1 MRLIAKVASTVS
13 TNPISPRITAFNQL
27 LDISWQRPIQKG
39 VFFSLLH
46 PTRRDCWQRKNCMNN
61 TLTVILGIVAMLL
74 PLVVG
79 RLYWKR
85 FDHYFGRGDE
95 VYMDSL
101 EFFLKKI
108 GSTVLIAFIILWI
121 GISLVF
127 NGSAS

>member
-1 MRLIAKVASTVS
+1 
-13 TNPISPRITAFNQL
+13 
-27 LDISWQRPIQKG
+27 
-39 VFFSLLH
+39 
-46 PTRRDCWQRKNCMNN
+46 MNT

-101 EFFLKKI
+101 EYFIKKI
-108 GSTVLIAFIILWI
+108 GSTVLIAFVILWI
-121 GISLVF
+121 GMSLVF
-127 NGSAS
+127 NGNAS